1 MSETDPTAFPSA
13 VTVEILPTAAVDEM
27 VGKIR
32 VAAAADGAP
41 DAVARWAEASSA
53 DLGVLDGHDFAVVG
67 TTLMYLSDAP
77 DGLLI
82 PHVLYPDGA
91 EKVYTD
97 AAHADGLGATGT

>member
-1 MSETDPTAFPSA
+1 MSDTDPNGLPTEVAI
-13 VTVEILPTAAVDEM
+13 EILPAAAIDEM

-32 VAAAADGAP
+32 VAAGADGAA
-41 DAVARWAEASSA
+41 DAVARWREANSAEVDA
-53 DLGVLDGHDFAVVG
+53 LDGHDFAVVG

-82 PHVLYPDGA
+82 PHVLYPDGS

-97 AAHADGLGATGT
+97 AEHADGLR